1 MSYFFFK
8 VDMHYNLTETTDE
21 VFELTATFN
30 DADYDEF
37 IKIFPHIPIGEIN
50 SLWFN
55 SKAKIVHDIGKT
67 FCPDARLICTVEDS
81 IFPTIT
87 YDFDLKHHAV
97 RFDDCDSCEL
107 EDQFALAFEN
117 YQSDLE
123 TMLYMMS

>member
-1 MSYFFFK
+1 MSFSFK
-8 VDMHYNLTETTDE
+8 VDMHYNLRETTDE
-21 VFELTATFN
+21 IFELTATFM

-37 IKIFPHIPIGEIN
+37 RKIFRHIPIYQIN

-87 YDFDLKHHAV
+87 FDFDLKDHAV
-97 RFDDCDSCEL
+97 GFDDCDSCEL
-107 EDQFALAFEN
+107 KDQCALAFEN

-123 TMLYMMS
+123 TMLYMVS